1 LDTFVDQFIKKW
13 SGIPKSATN
22 VVIHSEQGLDI
33 PTITAVYT
41 EAHNVSH
48 ARTRLQG
55 DMNINHVLDHAV
67 ERESTYTCNKGT
79 NMQAEEVYQA
89 IIQKNTVGGELP
101 TLSRHQFNTNI
112 RKQVRNTT
120 RERFQLELSNHAEG
134 LQLQGHL
141 LTLATKEKQDLLW
154 KSSMFQLKAGTLKFM
169 INASIDT
176 LPTPANLRRW
186 KYSSSDRCKLCGN
199 KGTTNHILNCCKIM
213 LDTHRYTW
221 RHNNLVNYI
230 VTNVDK
236 KFTVY
241 SDLPGME
248 APGGGTIPPALCVT
262 KMKPDIVIMDDHMKA
277 LHIFELTMPLTR
289 NIDARHKE
297 KTDKYASFLRD
308 ITGYS
313 CSLNCFEVSS
323 TGYVNTQNHK
333 TLSILHKFMNKDLK
347 RSVFLN
353 NLNSLAWYGS
363 YQIWLSR
370 EDPHFAA
377 PSYLIPHL
385 H

>member
-1 LDTFVDQFIKKW
+1 MDRFIKKW

-55 DMNINHVLDHAV
+55 DMNINHVPDHAV

-323 TGYVNTQNHK
+323 TGYVNTQNQK

-363 YQIWLSR
+363 YQVWLSR

>member
-1 LDTFVDQFIKKW
+1 MDRFIKKW

-55 DMNINHVLDHAV
+55 DMNINHVPDHAV

-323 TGYVNTQNHK
+323 TGYVNTQNQK

-363 YQIWLSR
+363 YQVWLSR
-370 EDPHFAA
+370 EDTHFAA